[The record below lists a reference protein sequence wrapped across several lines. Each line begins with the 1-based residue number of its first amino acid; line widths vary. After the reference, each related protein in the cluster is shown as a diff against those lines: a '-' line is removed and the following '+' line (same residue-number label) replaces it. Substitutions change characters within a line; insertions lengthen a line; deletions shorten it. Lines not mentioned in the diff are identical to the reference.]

1 MGKGMVIL
9 GRTDTGS
16 PTPATAE
23 DAAQEYFVNRR
34 LAGDWAPRPPIE
46 RWHRDQRELF
56 EAELERLER
65 QGP

>member
-34 LAGDWAPRPPIE
+34 LAGIGPPALRLSGGTVISVSGSRPS
-46 RWHRDQRELF
+46 
-56 EAELERLER
+56 
-65 QGP
+65 